1 MNPIADDLT
10 NLDYMQASELWYNSE
25 LNLKHCVELGD
36 EAGALKALD
45 ELKEAVEQRFS
56 PILKHEEIVTI
67 FLGII
72 GGILHFACRDAGL
85 PPAYLTMMIL
95 YQKETLTSTVM
106 KIPHIS
112 MSHPALIQ
120 GLNTCISQACRLIQ
134 NLSLSECSPLTR
146 RCISFIQHKLT
157 DKLTVE
163 ELAGILGVTRQY
175 LSARFKEE
183 TGRSLTDYINWQ
195 RITLSKYY
203 LRQKSLTITQV
214 AMMCG
219 YSDSNYFG
227 RTFKKLE
234 HMTPREYI
242 AKHGNTLYGVHAP
255 AEGDSHLF
263 QLL

>member
-1 MNPIADDLT
+1 MNHISEDLT
-10 NLDYMQASELWYNSE
+10 NLEYVQASELWYHSE

-36 EAGALKALD
+36 EAGARKALT

-56 PILKHEEIVTI
+56 LILNKEEIVTI

-85 PPAYLTMMIL
+85 SPAYLTMMIL
-95 YQKETLTSTVM
+95 FQKETLTSSIM
-106 KIPHIS
+106 KVPNIS
-112 MSHPALIQ
+112 MSHPTLLQ
-120 GLNTCISQACRLIQ
+120 SLNTCISQACSLIR
-134 NLSLSECSPLTR
+134 NLSLCECSPLTR
-146 RCISFIQHKLT
+146 RCISLIQHRLT
-157 DKLTVE
+157 DKISVE
-163 ELAGILGVTRQY
+163 ELADILGVTRQY

-183 TGRSLTDYINWQ
+183 TGKSMTEYINWQ

-227 RTFKKLE
+227 RTFKKME

-242 AKHGNTLYGVHAP
+242 AKNSNKLSNTL
-255 AEGDSHLF
+255 
-263 QLL
+263 